1 MRNHSIRQLRRRGLT
16 ALAGLA
22 LAAGLSNCGLDEIV
36 IPEPD
41 GPSELSIALNMTAVP
56 DVITA
61 DGFSTSL
68 ITATLRDQNGR
79 PIPGRDIFF
88 TITDASGAFA
98 DIGQLRTSN
107 GPGTGATVRTDA
119 QGNAQIVYQAP
130 ARTDATANQF
140 VQVAARPYGSD
151 AKAAN
156 YRVVAIEL
164 RSAEPRLFAPNPTNV
179 GPRCGFV
186 VEVPSGSCAN
196 PTPAPGPTPTPSP
209 SGSPTAT
216 PSTTP
221 GGGSGGCSVRP
232 NTNVL
237 FQSTSSDTDGTIV
250 RYFWDFGNGRQADH
264 PDVATSYSRAGIY
277 TVTHVVTDNN
287 GGSAACQTTITVQ

>member
-1 MRNHSIRQLRRRGLT
+1 MRQLRRRGLT
-16 ALAGLA
+16 ALAGLV

-79 PIPGRDIFF
+79 PIAGRDIFF
-88 TITDASGAFA
+88 TITDASGSFA
-98 DIGQLRTSN
+98 DLGQLRTSN

-140 VQVAARPYGSD
+140 VQVVARPYGTD

-164 RSAEPRLFAPNPTNV
+164 RSAEPRLFAPNPTNLP
-179 GPRCGFV
+179 PRCSFTLESTGGAC
-186 VEVPSGSCAN
+186 S
-196 PTPAPGPTPTPSP
+196 PA
-209 SGSPTAT
+209 
-216 PSTTP
+216 
-221 GGGSGGCSVRP
+221 GCVIRAGQA
-232 NTNVL
+232 VL
-237 FQSTSSDTDGTIV
+237 VQSSASDPDGTIV
-250 RYFWDFGNGRQADH
+250 RYFWDFGNGQRADT
-264 PDVATSYSRAGIY
+264 PDASTSYRANILPY
-277 TVTHVVTDNN
+277 TITHVVTDNN
-287 GGSAACQTTITVQ
+287 GAQQACQATITVR